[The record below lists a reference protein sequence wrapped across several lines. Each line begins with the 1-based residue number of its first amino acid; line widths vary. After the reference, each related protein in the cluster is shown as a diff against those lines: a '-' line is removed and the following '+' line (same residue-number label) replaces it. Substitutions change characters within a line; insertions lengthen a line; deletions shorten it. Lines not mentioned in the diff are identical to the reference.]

1 MRIRLDVENLLLA
14 TWETSREAVER
25 VLPPGAEP
33 AEVGG
38 RHAVSVV
45 SFRVRRGR
53 VGRSPI
59 LPFSQLNVRTYVTWK
74 DEPAVLF
81 LASRVTPGGLPGL
94 LLGAPY
100 RSARL
105 RVRPGQ
111 VRAPGLGVSVRYEVD
126 GPAEPGELGR
136 HELGIFESGGLK
148 AIRIQRGPAEWQTA
162 QPAAPAEAH
171 VLLGYG
177 FDPHGEPE
185 LVYTPRTSFE
195 TEPATKLV

>member
-14 TWETSREAVER
+14 TWDASREAVEG
-25 VLPPGAEP
+25 VAPPGTVP
-33 AEVGG
+33 DEVGG

-45 SFRVRRGR
+45 SFRVRGGR
-53 VGRSPI
+53 LGRFPI

-81 LASRVTPGGLPGL
+81 LASRVSPGGLPGL

-105 RVRPGQ
+105 RIRPGE
-111 VRAPGLGVSVRYEVD
+111 VRAPGLGVDIRYEAG

-136 HELGIFESGGLK
+136 HELGIFEAGGLK
-148 AIRIQRGPAEWQTA
+148 AIRIRRGPAEWHAA
-162 QPAAPAEAH
+162 QPAAPAGAH

-177 FDPHGEPE
+177 FDPRGEPE
-185 LVYTPRTSFE
+185 LVYTPKTSFE
-195 TEPATKLV
+195 TEPAAKLA

>member
-25 VLPPGAEP
+25 VAPPGTVP
-33 AEVGG
+33 DEVGG

-45 SFRVRRGR
+45 SFRVRGGR
-53 VGRSPI
+53 LGRFPI

-81 LASRVTPGGLPGL
+81 LASRVSPGGLPGL

-105 RVRPGQ
+105 RIRPGE
-111 VRAPGLGVSVRYEVD
+111 VRAPGLGVDIRYEAG

-136 HELGIFESGGLK
+136 HELGIFEAGGLK
-148 AIRIQRGPAEWQTA
+148 AIRIRRGPAEWHAA
-162 QPAAPAEAH
+162 QPAAPAGAH

-177 FDPHGEPE
+177 FDPRGEPE
-185 LVYTPRTSFE
+185 LVYTPKTSFE
-195 TEPATKLV
+195 TEPAAKLA

>member
-25 VLPPGAEP
+25 VAPPGTEP

-53 VGRSPI
+53 VGRSPVI
-59 LPFSQLNVRTYVTWK
+59 PFSQLNVRTYVLWK
-74 DEPAVLF
+74 GEPAVLF
-81 LASRVTPGGLPGL
+81 LASRVTPGGLPGI

-105 RVRPGQ
+105 RVRPGH
-111 VRAPGLGVSVRYEVD
+111 VRAPGLGVEIRYVA
-126 GPAEPGELGR
+126 GGSAEPGELGR
-136 HELGIFESGGLK
+136 HELGIFESGGLR
-148 AIRIQRGPAEWQTA
+148 AIRIQRGPADWQTA
-162 QPAAPAEAH
+162 ELAAPPSAH

-177 FDPHGEPE
+177 FDPRGEPE
-185 LVYTPRTSFE
+185 LVFTPSTTFE
-195 TEPATKLV
+195 TEPAKKLV

>member
-25 VLPPGAEP
+25 VAAPGMEP

-45 SFRVRRGR
+45 SFRVRGGR
-53 VGRSPI
+53 LGRSPI

-74 DEPAVLF
+74 DEAAVLF
-81 LASRVTPGGLPGL
+81 LASRVTPGGLPGR

-105 RVRPGQ
+105 RVRPGH
-111 VRAPGLGVSVRYEVD
+111 VRAPGLGVDIRYEP
-126 GPAEPGELGR
+126 GGAAEPGELGR

-148 AIRIQRGPAEWQTA
+148 AVRIQRGPAEWQTA
-162 QPAAPAEAH
+162 QSAAPAVAH

-177 FDPHGEPE
+177 FDPRGEPE
-185 LVYTPRTSFE
+185 LVYTPKTSFE
-195 TEPATKLV
+195 TERATKLA